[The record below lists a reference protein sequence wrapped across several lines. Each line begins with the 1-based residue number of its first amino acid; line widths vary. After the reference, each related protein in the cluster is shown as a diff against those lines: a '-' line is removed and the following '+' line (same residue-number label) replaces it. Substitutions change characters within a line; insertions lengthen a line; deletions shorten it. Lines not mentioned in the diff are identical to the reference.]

1 MKALRDQLI
10 DRIVSLGGEEREYYE
25 DFSDYDLLEDY
36 ESLLRANIE
45 EEFASENGDDT
56 ALYKDPN
63 SNMDAY

>member
-45 EEFASENGDDT
+45 EEFANSVDENTDE
-56 ALYKDPN
+56 
-63 SNMDAY
+63 